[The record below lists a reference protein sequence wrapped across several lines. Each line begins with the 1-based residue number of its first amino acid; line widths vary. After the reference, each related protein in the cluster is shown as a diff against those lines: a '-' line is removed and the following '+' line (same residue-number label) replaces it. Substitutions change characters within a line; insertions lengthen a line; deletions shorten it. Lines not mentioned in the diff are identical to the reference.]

1 MFFSPFFAN
10 VREGELFCEL
20 ESCVFVSL
28 ERNISWL
35 AVLGSS
41 IYLAILETGGLHHGF
56 LKTGIR
62 APPGCSFASLK
73 RIFRQMRRR
82 EMKVFVLWMQQPGA
96 AEVSEGVGKRNVRF
110 HFPSFFFVFRSLES
124 LLPGWPP

>member
-1 MFFSPFFAN
+1 MGKEGEENVLKKSTGWSEECQMLVLSLPSGVFFVFAN

-41 IYLAILETGGLHHGF
+41 IYLAILETGGHHHGF
-56 LKTGIR
+56 
-62 APPGCSFASLK
+62 
-73 RIFRQMRRR
+73 
-82 EMKVFVLWMQQPGA
+82 
-96 AEVSEGVGKRNVRF
+96 
-110 HFPSFFFVFRSLES
+110 
-124 LLPGWPP
+124 